1 MCRMATPQT
10 PWGRKTWILLQRGW
24 DSTRLRSDEPALCP
38 PALSP
43 APGGWEGPKPQRE
56 TGRSKHQPCGKMKQR
71 RKIESREQ
79 YRWWGRAVPCGTPR
93 DVSGA
98 PSPCETSLTCP
109 FAAFLGVSPHPRNC
123 FAFGGVFGVFPPGS
137 LEMPQSPRAPARH
150 LRHSRP
156 SRHLNQPSVL
166 CVGMQE
172 RAFISTPSLESA
184 PPRIKLCISD
194 LVQTTNLPWLRFAAL
209 AKTRM
214 NCRGGL

>member
-24 DSTRLRSDEPALCP
+24 DSTRLRFDEPALCP

-79 YRWWGRAVPCGTPR
+79 YRRWGRAVPCGTPR

-137 LEMPQSPRAPARH
+137 LEMPQSRGHRRGTSGTPAPAATSTSPRYFV
-150 LRHSRP
+150 LECRNVLLFQLLPWNPPPQESNFVFQTLCKPRI
-156 SRHLNQPSVL
+156 SLGSVL
-166 CVGMQE
+166 QLWQRRE
-172 RAFISTPSLESA
+172 
-184 PPRIKLCISD
+184 
-194 LVQTTNLPWLRFAAL
+194 
-209 AKTRM
+209 
-214 NCRGGL
+214 